1 MPGVVERVELAPGF
15 EIARLVLGLW
25 QVADMERQGARL
37 DAEHAADAM
46 GAYVDAGLTTFDMAD
61 HYGSAEDIAGAF
73 RARAQHGGEM
83 LTKWVPRP
91 GPVTRQDVRAAVERA
106 IERLRSDRI
115 DLLQFHAWRY
125 ADPRWLDCLFWLQE
139 LKADG
144 LIRHLGLT
152 NFDTAHLHI
161 ALSSGLD
168 ITSNQ
173 VCFSLIDR
181 RPTARMLDLCRSTG
195 VGLLAY
201 GTVAGGLLTERWLG
215 APEPILD
222 GLTWSESKYLR
233 FIRAA
238 GGWDAFQSL
247 LCTLNDIARR
257 HNTSMANVACR
268 WVLDHPG
275 VSAVI
280 VGARLGETS
289 HIDDNRRLFGLQLDD
304 TDRARL
310 NATADALTA
319 IPGDCGDEYRRPPFL
334 TATGDLSQHFDEMP
348 LPFAPDTDGTGSARV
363 ITGTTWESVGGFS
376 RAVRRGDRIVVSG
389 TTATHGDRVIGG
401 SDATAQMHFIIDK
414 IEGAILS
421 LGGRLEDIIR
431 TRLYVRRIEDWEA
444 VTRAHGQRLSHVM
457 PANTLV
463 QANLV
468 GADYLVEMEAE
479 AQVSGNA

>member
-139 LKADG
+139 LKGEG

-238 GGWDAFQSL
+238 GGWDAGTTHQWPMSHADGCSITPASVPSSL
-247 LCTLNDIARR
+247 ARASAR
-257 HNTSMANVACR
+257 PHTSM
-268 WVLDHPG
+268 
-275 VSAVI
+275 
-280 VGARLGETS
+280 T
-289 HIDDNRRLFGLQLDD
+289 
-304 TDRARL
+304 
-310 NATADALTA
+310 
-319 IPGDCGDEYRRPPFL
+319 
-334 TATGDLSQHFDEMP
+334 TGDS
-348 LPFAPDTDGTGSARV
+348 
-363 ITGTTWESVGGFS
+363 SVCNWMTL
-376 RAVRRGDRIVVSG
+376 I
-389 TTATHGDRVIGG
+389 
-401 SDATAQMHFIIDK
+401 
-414 IEGAILS
+414 
-421 LGGRLEDIIR
+421 
-431 TRLYVRRIEDWEA
+431 
-444 VTRAHGQRLSHVM
+444 AH
-457 PANTLV
+457 
-463 QANLV
+463 
-468 GADYLVEMEAE
+468 D
-479 AQVSGNA
+479 